1 MRTAPLT
8 LPAHDSSSHTESET
22 LQPDSSQSSRDL
34 KLIDQVHDQFQ
45 TPLEMLFF
53 FFFSLHTKEEDQSI
67 LSHTNTGT
75 FLQVSEMESKEGG
88 ENCTLYGVLKII
100 ARTLM
105 TVFSVGSSYGARRL
119 FQKYSWDID
128 LAVKLCPGRA
138 GPWFAAPEEGDEMLR
153 HLEKWNCH
161 WGWFTSWWAWQW
173 GASAYSLQK
182 FVIY

>member
-1 MRTAPLT
+1 MYCPFN
-8 LPAHDSSSHTESET
+8 PASAGLFLSHRVRDTSARFISVIKRFKADW
-22 LQPDSSQSSRDL
+22 PSSRS
-34 KLIDQVHDQFQ
+34 ISNS
-45 TPLEMLFF
+45 PRNAFF